1 MTSPRVAEPRAYTPA
16 QRLIAIERG
25 IAVSVRFLSPEWAEA
40 VKAELNAND
49 DFRQAAANQRATI
62 QQVITSDGDGTHYW
76 IVIAD
81 GEIDLGVGDV
91 EGADAT
97 ITQSYETAVNLATSE
112 LSVVTAFMTGKVKVT
127 GNMGLLM
134 GLQGA
139 LSQLPAAMQAID
151 TDY

>member
-1 MTSPRVAEPRAYTPA
+1 M
-16 QRLIAIERG
+16 
-25 IAVSVRFLSPEWAEA
+25 SVKFLSPEWAEA
-40 VKAELNAND
+40 VKATLNASD
-49 DFRQAAANQRATI
+49 GFRQAANQRATI
-62 QQVITSDGDGTHYW
+62 QQVITSDDDETHYW

-81 GEIDLGVGDV
+81 GAIDLGVGDV

-97 ITQSYETAVNLATSE
+97 ITQSYETAVKLATSE
-112 LSVVTAFMTGKVKVT
+112 LSVITAFMTGKVKVA

>member
-1 MTSPRVAEPRAYTPA
+1 M
-16 QRLIAIERG
+16 
-25 IAVSVRFLSPEWAEA
+25 SVKFLSPEWAEA
-40 VKAELNAND
+40 VKAKLNAND
-49 DFRQAAANQRATI
+49 GFRQAAANQRATI
-62 QQVITSDGDGTHYW
+62 QQVITSDDDETHYW

-81 GEIDLGVGDV
+81 GAIDLGVGDV

-97 ITQSYETAVNLATSE
+97 ITQSYETAVKLATSE
-112 LSVVTAFMTGKVKVT
+112 LSVITAFMTGKVKVA